1 MSVPFSE
8 SDLVIKDG
16 RIYHLALAP
25 QDISNKIILVG
36 DPDRVP
42 LISSNLFKSV
52 EVDVYHR
59 GLRTHTGV
67 TKQFDKRVSIV
78 TSGMGTPSTEIILS
92 ELACLN
98 EIDFIKRIPI
108 EKTDPL
114 TIIRV
119 GTSGGLQPLSETPLG
134 TLIIS
139 EYAVGLDNTG
149 LFYEQK
155 SILDPYC
162 LELEQ
167 RIEKLILDNM
177 SKKSRFYG
185 KIKPYVSKA
194 DPNLVPKLIKICK
207 DNNFNY
213 KSGITI
219 SNSGFFANQGRA
231 VLNIKP
237 SLPDLDQLLSSL
249 DTGSSL
255 KIENMEM
262 ESSFLFH
269 FCANM
274 NYSSVSICPTVANRY
289 NDKFLEDSSD
299 AVMKASQVAI
309 SAL

>member
-42 LISSNLFKSV
+42 LISSSFFKSV

-177 SKKSRFYG
+177 SKKSRFYA

-194 DPNLVPKLIKICK
+194 NPNLVTKLIKICK

-269 FCANM
+269 FCDNM